1 MGQLLFFWKRN
12 NVVLITEED
21 RNSIQKTLYLCSIT
35 EMRESI
41 LEASKE
47 HLEKSIK
54 EFDC

>member
-12 NVVLITEED
+12 NVDLITEED
-21 RNSIQKTLYLCSIT
+21 RNSIQKTLCLCSIT